1 MSVDQLTDQGLSAR
15 GASETTRLS
24 SQARKS
30 GRGSFL
36 GTGGAASM
44 SELEEAIRA
53 SGAAL
58 VTVALRRIVPGHEAG
73 RYSTF
78 ANGPASGSC
87 PIQPA
92 VLPRAMPCGRRR
104 RRARRSRPTGSSWR

>member
-1 MSVDQLTDQGLSAR
+1 MSVDELTDRGLSGSR
-15 GASETTRLS
+15 GERDDPLVIAGEEIGPRLI
-24 SQARKS
+24 
-30 GRGSFL
+30 L

-58 VTVALRRIVPGHEAG
+58 VTVALRRTVPGLGGA
-73 RYSTF
+73 YSTF
-78 ANGPASGSC
+78 ANEPASVSC
-87 PIQPA
+87 PTRPA